1 MFKFEVTQMDTKT
14 AARLG
19 RITTPHGVVDTPV
32 FMPVGTRASVRGMTP
47 EELVEIGAE
56 IILSN
61 AYHLYLR
68 PGHELVAEAGGLHK
82 FMHWDR
88 PVLTDSGG
96 YQIFSLS
103 PIMRLSPDGVEFRAL
118 IDGSKHFLTPELVVK
133 VQEDLGAD
141 IIMPLDH
148 CAPYPSD
155 RRFVAEAV
163 ATTTAWARRSRA
175 AHRREDQ
182 ALFGI
187 VQGGVY
193 SDLRLR
199 SLEELL
205 ALDFPGYAF
214 GGLSVGEPAEEAL
227 EVLAAVTPSV
237 PADKPRYLMGVGSVA
252 DIVAAVAQGID
263 MFDSVFPTRV
273 ARNGTAFTSNG
284 RVNIRNRQYERD
296 MGPIDENC
304 ACYCCSNYSRSYI
317 RHLYMAGEL
326 LPLRLLTWHNLFFTI
341 STVREVRKAIAGGDY
356 KGWLGRFLAGAGN
369 NNK

>member
-1 MFKFEVTQMDTKT
+1 
-14 AARLG
+14 
-19 RITTPHGVVDTPV
+19 
-32 FMPVGTRASVRGMTP
+32 MTP
-47 EELVEIGAE
+47 EELVEIGSE

-88 PVLTDSGG
+88 PILTDSGG

-103 PIMRLSPDGVEFRAL
+103 QTMRLSQEGVEFRAL

-155 RRFVAEAV
+155 HSFVAEAV
-163 ATTTAWARRSRA
+163 ATTSAWARRCRD

-193 SDLRLR
+193 EDLRRR

-205 ALDFPGYAF
+205 ELDFPGYAF

-227 EVLAAVTPSV
+227 AVLSAVTPFV
-237 PADKPRYLMGVGSVA
+237 PADKPRYLMGVGSVI
-252 DIVAAVAQGID
+252 DIVAAIGQGID

-273 ARNGTAFTSNG
+273 ARNGTAFTSAG
-284 RVNIRNRQYERD
+284 RVNIRNKQYERD
-296 MGPIDENC
+296 MRPIDERC
-304 ACYCCSNYSRSYI
+304 SCYCCSNYSRSYI
-317 RHLYMAGEL
+317 RHLYMAGEI
-326 LPLRLLTWHNLFFTI
+326 LPLRLLSWHNLFYTI
-341 STVREVRKAIAGGDY
+341 SVVKQARQAIAAGDY
-356 KGWLGRFLAGAGN
+356 RSWLDRFIAEAGN
-369 NNK
+369 NP